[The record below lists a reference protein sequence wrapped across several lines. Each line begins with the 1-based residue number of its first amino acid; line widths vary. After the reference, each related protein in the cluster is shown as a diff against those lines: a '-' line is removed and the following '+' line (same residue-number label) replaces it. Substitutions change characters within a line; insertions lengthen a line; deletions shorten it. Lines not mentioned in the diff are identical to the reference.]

1 MQVLE
6 SGGGCSQTASA
17 YSSHNGYNGYNGYTS
32 FDAQTDNR
40 ASVKSVSEAVRAS
53 TSQV

>member
-6 SGGGCSQTASA
+6 GGGGCSQTAA
-17 YSSHNGYNGYNGYTS
+17 YSSHNGHNGYTS
-32 FDAQTDNR
+32 FDAYAQTDSR

-53 TSQV
+53 TNQVKP

>member
-6 SGGGCSQTASA
+6 GGGDCSQTAA
-17 YSSHNGYNGYNGYTS
+17 YSSHSGYNGYT
-32 FDAQTDNR
+32 FDAQTDSR

-53 TSQV
+53 TNQVKP

>member
-6 SGGGCSQTASA
+6 GGGGGSQTAG
-17 YSSHNGYNGYNGYTS
+17 YSSYNGYNGYTS
-32 FDAQTDNR
+32 FDAQTDSR

-53 TSQV
+53 TNQARA